1 MNVDALAVF
10 ILVATL
16 SAATAQIRNISFKN
30 CGGTVK
36 SVLIEPCSSE
46 PCSIKRGDTARISM
60 AFTSDQHSRTLRVG
74 ISAVLEDDLELRLP
88 TTDTD
93 GCRRRGIQCP
103 IQQGADYTF
112 KYDLEVKPIYPRLN
126 TTAKLKLTGEKGT
139 AACVLFPVRLV

>member
-1 MNVDALAVF
+1 MDAYSRHITTACVICKWL
-10 ILVATL
+10 TL
-16 SAATAQIRNISFKN
+16 DGSQLPA
-30 CGGTVK
+30 GGTVK

-46 PCSIKRGDTARISM
+46 PCAIKRGDTARISM
-60 AFTSDQHSRTLRVG
+60 KFTSDQHSRTLRVG

-139 AACVLFPVRLV
+139 AACVSFPVRLV